1 MHRTSGCLAGLVAA
15 ALAGGCAKTAGPT
28 ASAPGPAAKLNRTA
42 FLLKEEPAGAMTVNT
57 ARADCKDGDAVVVVG
72 RIGGDKK
79 PWIDGR
85 AGFWIVDA
93 SLKSCDQND
102 ENCETPWDYCHMPK
116 EELRRHVAT
125 VKVVDDKGA
134 TVPVDAR
141 ELLGIKEL
149 QTVVVRGKAKRD
161 EQGNLTVLASG
172 VYPRP

>member
-1 MHRTSGCLAGLVAA
+1 MYPTRGRLTVLVAVALASGCTGKSGPAGS
-15 ALAGGCAKTAGPT
+15 T
-28 ASAPGPAAKLNRTA
+28 PGPAAEANRSA
-42 FLLKEEPAGAMTVNT
+42 FLLKEEPTGAMTVNA
-57 ARADCKDGDAVVVVG
+57 ARADCKDGEAVVVVG

-116 EELRRHVAT
+116 EELRRHLVT
-125 VKVVDDKGA
+125 VKVVDEHGA

-141 ELLGIKEL
+141 QLLGIKEL
-149 QTVVVRGKAKRD
+149 QTVVVRGHAKRD
-161 EQGNLTVLASG
+161 DQGNLTLLATG
-172 VYPRP
+172 VYARP